1 MEINNEK
8 PELGQLMPKSQN
20 SLQNIS
26 PQTTN
31 NSISI
36 YQGELNIPFAI
47 NQTLKL
53 KKAFPNLPEGF
64 YDILLERVKET
75 GFTDKRLKDAIDTL
89 IDNFIYPTPA
99 IANII
104 GFDKRVKLYTYQE
117 VCDMIPQGYK
127 FEDFVKVK
135 VKGKLFRI
143 TKAEKEQFGIK
154 DEY

>member
-1 MEINNEK
+1 
-8 PELGQLMPKSQN
+8 MPKSQN
-20 SLQNIS
+20 SLQSIL
-26 PQTTN
+26 PATTN

-36 YQGELNIPFAI
+36 YQDELNVPFAI
-47 NQTLKL
+47 SQTLRL

-104 GFDKRVKLYTYQE
+104 SFDKRVKLHSHSD
-117 VCDMIPQGYK
+117 VCDLVAKGNIWDE
-127 FEDFVKVK
+127 FSKVK
-135 VKGKLFRI
+135 MKGKFFWI
-143 TKAEKEQFGIK
+143 SKAEKEQFGIK

>member
-8 PELGQLMPKSQN
+8 PEMGQLMPKSQN
-20 SLQNIS
+20 SLQSIS

-36 YQGELNIPFAI
+36 YQDELSIPFAI
-47 NQTLKL
+47 AQTLRL

-75 GFTDKRLKDAIDTL
+75 GFTDQRLKDAIDTL
-89 IDNFIYPTPA
+89 IDNFIYPNPA

-104 GFDKRVKLYTYQE
+104 SFDKRVKLHSYIE
-117 VCDMIPQGYK
+117 VCDLVVKGNIWD
-127 FEDFVKVK
+127 DFSKVK
-135 VKGKLFRI
+135 IKGKYFWI
-143 TKAEKEQFGIK
+143 TKVEKEQFGIK
-154 DEY
+154 Y